1 RRRRSARRG
10 IMSEQ
15 KFIRT
20 CSIWRAL
27 EVVGD
32 TSILLILEAS
42 WIGARRFDEFRA
54 RTGLLQALLSDRLK
68 RLLAAG
74 ILEKK
79 AYSTAPPRFEYHLTD
94 KGQDLYWTALMM
106 RRWDRRWA
114 PNEGKLDI
122 ILRHRLC
129 GQLFEPTPT
138 CLACGGEISAPEVD
152 WTEGPGV
159 GWMVARYSRRRQQRA
174 SAEDRPSQTPLMEEV
189 AQITGDRWA
198 SLVLRSIFTGLH
210 KFDEIRRDTAMAT
223 NILSER
229 LSWLAGKGVIRA
241 LEYSQAPKR
250 YEYRL
255 TKKGVD
261 YYPIL
266 LMLLQWGDKYYVAPE
281 GPPLL
286 LRHKADG
293 HDLVPAV
300 TCSCCHEQVRPQDV
314 TFEVVEAQPAPLS
327 AAG

>member
-1 RRRRSARRG
+1 
-10 IMSEQ
+10 MSVQ

-32 TSILLILEAS
+32 TSTMLILEAN
-42 WIGARRFDEFRA
+42 WIGDRRFDEFRA

-74 ILEKK
+74 IFDKVP
-79 AYSTAPPRFEYHLTD
+79 YSTAPPRFEYHLTE
-94 KGQDLYWTALMM
+94 KGRDLYWTALMM
-106 RRWDRRWA
+106 RRWDRRWGS
-114 PNEGKLDI
+114 NEGKLDT

-129 GQLFEPTPT
+129 GHHFEPVPT
-138 CLACGGEISAPEVD
+138 CLTCGEEIVAPDVE

-159 GWMVARYSRRRQQRA
+159 GWMAAQYSRRRQQRA
-174 SAEDRPSQTPLMEEV
+174 AASDRPAETVLMDEV

-198 SLVLRSIFTGLH
+198 TLVLRSIFTGIRR
-210 KFDEIRRDTAMAT
+210 FDEIRRDTAMAT

-229 LSWLAGKGVIRA
+229 LSWLVGKGVIRGH
-241 LEYSQAPKR
+241 EYSSTPPR

-261 YYPIL
+261 YYPVL
-266 LMLLQWGDKYYVAPE
+266 LMLLQWGDRYYVSPE

-286 LRHKADG
+286 LRHRADG
-293 HDLVPAV
+293 HDLAPAV
-300 TCSCCHEQVRPQDV
+300 TCSCCGEPVCPQDV
-314 TFEVVEAQPAPLS
+314 EFEVVEAQEAKRRAVS
-327 AAG
+327 